1 MNDKKVLLVDDVL
14 FTGRTIRAALDA
26 LIDMGRPALVKL
38 FVLIDRGHR
47 ELPISADFVGR
58 RVETKKSEMVE
69 VRVKEVDGVDEVL
82 VVGKNEM
89 GKKRPDRS

>member
-1 MNDKKVLLVDDVL
+1 
-14 FTGRTIRAALDA
+14 
-26 LIDMGRPALVKL
+26 
-38 FVLIDRGHR
+38 
-47 ELPISADFVGR
+47 
-58 RVETKKSEMVE
+58 MVE